1 MNGHSQGVDIRTID
15 KETAPFI
22 ERFDPQLNTRLGFLH
37 IPKTGGSSIVDFL
50 TNISYKTVSRPAIL
64 FHSWNMDLIRE
75 YFPDMKIICLI
86 RDPLERT
93 ISGFQ
98 SRLRMG
104 QPKYMQPWRSEEA
117 AAFSIFGDVESFL
130 DALLMDDEFSRS
142 ATDYALRN
150 IISLSWN
157 YQHYFG
163 GFDKV
168 NQFSPNIAFVQD
180 LKNMDQFID
189 YLVDECIVLDPGVS
203 REQIKSL
210 YEPSH
215 VSSRSSSLILKKY
228 GANDI
233 SLMKK
238 RLSCEYLI
246 YGSLLTAGGINQ
258 RDGE

>member
-1 MNGHSQGVDIRTID
+1 VNGHSQGVDIRTID

-75 YFPDMKIICLI
+75 YFPDMKVICLI

-117 AAFSIFGDVESFL
+117 AAFSIFRDVESFL
-130 DALLMDDEFSRS
+130 DALLMDDEFSLS
-142 ATDYALRN
+142 ATDFALRN

-163 GFDKV
+163 DVGKI
-168 NQFSPNIAFVQD
+168 NQLKSNMVFVQD
-180 LKNMDQFID
+180 LRNMNQFID
-189 YLVDECIVLDPGVS
+189 YLVDECIALGPGVS

-215 VSSRSSSLILKKY
+215 ASSRSSSQILERY
-228 GANDI
+228 GTNDI

-238 RLSCEYLI
+238 RLSYEYLV
-246 YGSLLTAGGINQ
+246 YRSLLTFGGIDQ